1 MYILSSVG
9 CVNIVMQMSIPT
21 TYVCDG
27 FTPSSNEHRT
37 KHTYKTY
44 FCKYWIGEQS
54 IIITADKA

>member
-27 FTPSSNEHRT
+27 FTPSSNEQRT
-37 KHTYKTY
+37 KHTYKPISVN
-44 FCKYWIGEQS
+44 IG
-54 IIITADKA
+54 